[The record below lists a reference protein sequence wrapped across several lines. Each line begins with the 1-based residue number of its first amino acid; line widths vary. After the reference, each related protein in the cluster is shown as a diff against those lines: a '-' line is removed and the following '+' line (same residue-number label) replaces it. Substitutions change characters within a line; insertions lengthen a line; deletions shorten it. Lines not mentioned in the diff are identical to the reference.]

1 MFKHLANARLSRP
14 TLRLRTLDRV
24 CIRTRAKAIDRVRQ
38 RERYLNSKTCNYNR
52 IPGGLKKWYLS
63 YNVIHLREVSLFGP
77 PCIHKV
83 KWRHSN
89 LWSRYNLHVVGH
101 DVLGYFEDLSRYF
114 YLNEKWQ
121 SCVISPYLFN
131 ILAEM
136 MMRETLDGF
145 QGGLQ
150 TFATP
155 MTSSCIATSE
165 AELQELVDLLDRVS
179 RNRKYSLLY

>member
-77 PCIHKV
+77 PCIH
-83 KWRHSN
+83 
-89 LWSRYNLHVVGH
+89 
-101 DVLGYFEDLSRYF
+101 
-114 YLNEKWQ
+114 
-121 SCVISPYLFN
+121 
-131 ILAEM
+131 
-136 MMRETLDGF
+136 
-145 QGGLQ
+145 
-150 TFATP
+150 
-155 MTSSCIATSE
+155 
-165 AELQELVDLLDRVS
+165 
-179 RNRKYSLLY
+179 